1 MYATGETLLERSES
15 GTVHLSFDG
24 GVSWVQFR
32 TEAAYRWAMEQAFRT
47 EMGWY
52 PTPRDRALRGEEL
65 DRWAED
71 RIEQD
76 RSNVR
81 SLGVR

>member
-1 MYATGETLLERSES
+1 MYATGETLLERSET

-32 TEAAYRWAMEQAFRT
+32 TEAAYLDQMEQA
-47 EMGWY
+47 
-52 PTPRDRALRGEEL
+52 DRQQQAWDLTRSEQVE
-65 DRWAED
+65 RWAED
-71 RIEQD
+71 RLEQD